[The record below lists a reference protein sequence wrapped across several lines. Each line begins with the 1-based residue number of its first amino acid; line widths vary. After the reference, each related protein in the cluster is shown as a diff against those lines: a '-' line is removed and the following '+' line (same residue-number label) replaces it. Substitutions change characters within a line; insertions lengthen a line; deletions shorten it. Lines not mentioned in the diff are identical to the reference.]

1 MVSGR
6 GIAILVLAVLF
17 GCGAEN
23 SSEYRTVD
31 VENPPSPSAVE
42 PVSSLDTPTQPE
54 TPPEMKPRPP
64 VAEVVTQDSAR
75 PLAETE
81 LAVSDARPFAV
92 PLPERLPAES
102 VTTSPVATPGSPMP
116 GKIQLLVPEKT
127 FVTEGAEKALR
138 VTFDDIDL
146 LKVLNMDPVPPDVAD
161 HLPGWLSGLNGERI
175 RLRGWMFPPSREDGI
190 SRFMFV
196 RDNGICCFGRRP
208 QVYDKVAVSL
218 KDGLTTRYI
227 QGRPFDVIGV
237 LSVEADVEDGEVI
250 WLYAL
255 SDATVIDE

>member
-1 MVSGR
+1 M
-6 GIAILVLAVLF
+6 LAVMA

-23 SSEYRTVD
+23 GSEYRTVNA
-31 VENPPSPSAVE
+31 ENPPSTPAVE
-42 PVSSLDTPTQPE
+42 SVSDSDAPPQPE
-54 TPPEMKPRPP
+54 TPPKMIARQP
-64 VAEVVTQDSAR
+64 AEEVSPQEPATPMPEAR
-75 PLAETE
+75 

-102 VTTSPVATPGSPMP
+102 VSASPITPPGSPMP

-146 LKVLNMDPVPPDVAD
+146 LKVLNMDPVPPDVED
-161 HLPGWLSGLNGERI
+161 HLPGWLAGLNGERI

-190 SRFMFV
+190 TRFMFV

-218 KDGLTTRYI
+218 KDGLTTKYI

-237 LSVEADVEDGEVI
+237 LTVEADVEDGEVI

-255 SDATVIDE
+255 NDATVIDE